1 MNNLIYTDACSE
13 LNKKRIKDELGL
25 EVIQGIEKNLW
36 NLNDSLSVIMLPN
49 IKMAVI
55 NIINEITVIEMGLL
69 YFMCK
74 PILVTAPTIKDYP
87 VLATKIASYL
97 RVDCDLRFEK
107 TSFIDWYKSWE
118 K

>member
-1 MNNLIYTDACSE
+1 MNNLVYTDMCSE
-13 LNKKRIKDELGL
+13 LNKKRIKEELGL
-25 EVIQGIEKNLW
+25 EVIQGIEPKLW
-36 NLNDSLSVIMLPN
+36 NLNDSLSIIMLPN
-49 IKMAVI
+49 IILAVI
-55 NIINEITVIEMGLL
+55 NIINEISVIEMGLL

-87 VLATKIASYL
+87 ILNTKIASYVNT
-97 RVDCDLRFEK
+97 RCDLRLEQ